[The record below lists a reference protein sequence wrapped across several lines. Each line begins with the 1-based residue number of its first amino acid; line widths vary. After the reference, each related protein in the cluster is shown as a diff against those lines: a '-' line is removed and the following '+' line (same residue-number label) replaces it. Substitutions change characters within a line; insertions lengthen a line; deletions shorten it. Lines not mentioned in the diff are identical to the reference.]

1 MEHDTSDSIHSSSQN
16 DRQVEAILNNPK
28 FQELVRKKRT
38 LSWSLAALM
47 LFIYIGFILLVA
59 YAPDFLHSSF
69 NGATTWGIPL
79 GIGVIISA
87 FLLPSTLIKCQPN
100 SVLTGVETCPT
111 GSFFTA
117 AAKSTTNSSGK
128 IIHSIVNV
136 LYNANSVYMP
146 NEIYS
151 NTLCH
156 FHVSTYSH
164 QYQE

>member
-1 MEHDTSDSIHSSSQN
+1 MEHDTSDSIHSNSQN

-87 FLLPSTLIKCQPN
+87 FLLTAIYAVIANGKYERLTQDVVNELEASNIGNRQGANQP
-100 SVLTGVETCPT
+100 
-111 GSFFTA
+111 
-117 AAKSTTNSSGK
+117 
-128 IIHSIVNV
+128 
-136 LYNANSVYMP
+136 
-146 NEIYS
+146 
-151 NTLCH
+151 
-156 FHVSTYSH
+156 
-164 QYQE
+164 

>member
-87 FLLPSTLIKCQPN
+87 FLLTAIYAVIANGKYERLTHDVINELASNNCQ
-100 SVLTGVETCPT
+100 GVDQP
-111 GSFFTA
+111 
-117 AAKSTTNSSGK
+117 
-128 IIHSIVNV
+128 
-136 LYNANSVYMP
+136 
-146 NEIYS
+146 
-151 NTLCH
+151 
-156 FHVSTYSH
+156 
-164 QYQE
+164 

>member
-1 MEHDTSDSIHSSSQN
+1 MEHDTSGSLNGNSNSQS
-16 DRQVEAILNNPK
+16 DRQVQAILNNPK

-87 FLLPSTLIKCQPN
+87 FLLTAMYAVIANGKYERLTQDVINELASSNRQGVDQP
-100 SVLTGVETCPT
+100 
-111 GSFFTA
+111 
-117 AAKSTTNSSGK
+117 
-128 IIHSIVNV
+128 
-136 LYNANSVYMP
+136 
-146 NEIYS
+146 
-151 NTLCH
+151 
-156 FHVSTYSH
+156 
-164 QYQE
+164 

>member
-87 FLLPSTLIKCQPN
+87 FLLTAIYAVIANGKYERLTQDVVNELEASNSHIGNRQGANQP
-100 SVLTGVETCPT
+100 
-111 GSFFTA
+111 
-117 AAKSTTNSSGK
+117 
-128 IIHSIVNV
+128 
-136 LYNANSVYMP
+136 
-146 NEIYS
+146 
-151 NTLCH
+151 
-156 FHVSTYSH
+156 
-164 QYQE
+164 

>member
-1 MEHDTSDSIHSSSQN
+1 MEHDTSDSTHSSSQN

-28 FQELVRKKRT
+28 FQELVRKKRI

-87 FLLPSTLIKCQPN
+87 FLLTAIYAVIANGKYERLTKDVVNELEASNIGNRQGANQP
-100 SVLTGVETCPT
+100 
-111 GSFFTA
+111 
-117 AAKSTTNSSGK
+117 
-128 IIHSIVNV
+128 
-136 LYNANSVYMP
+136 
-146 NEIYS
+146 
-151 NTLCH
+151 
-156 FHVSTYSH
+156 
-164 QYQE
+164 